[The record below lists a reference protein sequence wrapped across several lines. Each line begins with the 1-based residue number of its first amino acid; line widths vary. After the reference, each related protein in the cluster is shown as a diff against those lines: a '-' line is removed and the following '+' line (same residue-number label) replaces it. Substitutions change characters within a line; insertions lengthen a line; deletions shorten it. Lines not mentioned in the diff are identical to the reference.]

1 MQPLSR
7 LSWYCQSAFPSFY
20 DPCKCNIQWLSLPV
34 PTSRD
39 NIEASTRLSTS
50 SSDLALLPKVTLP
63 ISVSPRSLV
72 SVTTQMRPSF
82 KIVNVCVLA
91 PKINTLVVL
100 QGLTMQSSDPVLLC
114 NATCSDALAEL
125 ELRGS
130 AAQCGCSSCWTC
142 YIGCPF
148 LFDLLCVI
156 GCFVTI
162 ERGILQYARLLCN
175 SRCLCGWRCGFARVY
190 SLCSPW
196 EAQQC
201 SQLGWDLAYQA
212 QQTYHT
218 ARSHWYYTDQ
228 PGPGS
233 WYPHGYIPPWQQKLR
248 KALDSETGD
257 YNYFEANSYHMLNSI
272 GCWILR
278 T

>member
-7 LSWYCQSAFPSFY
+7 LSWYCQSAFPSFTTHANAIY
-20 DPCKCNIQWLSLPV
+20 SDCPCPYQQVEITSRLPQGSRRRLLTSHCFPRLRYLSL
-34 PTSRD
+34 
-39 NIEASTRLSTS
+39 
-50 SSDLALLPKVTLP
+50 
-63 ISVSPRSLV
+63 SPHGALV

-91 PKINTLVVL
+91 PKINTLVAL

-142 YIGCPF
+142 YIRCPF

-162 ERGILQYARLLCN
+162 ERGIIQYARLLCN

-190 SLCSPW
+190 SLCSP
-196 EAQQC
+196 
-201 SQLGWDLAYQA
+201 
-212 QQTYHT
+212 
-218 ARSHWYYTDQ
+218 
-228 PGPGS
+228 
-233 WYPHGYIPPWQQKLR
+233 
-248 KALDSETGD
+248 
-257 YNYFEANSYHMLNSI
+257 
-272 GCWILR
+272 
-278 T
+278 